1 MPLSD
6 NIERPPRRPALRT
19 LNQLEG
25 IGGSSDPALLS
36 EAAHET
42 AAVLVGT
49 GRSLQDPQ
57 VTTRLVQLVDELGIA
72 TLAELWADRPA
83 NSLPGAL
90 WRLYTLRE
98 WVRRDP
104 VGAAGDYD
112 AGMTSAEVAHAIA
125 GSAEPPTP
133 GAIQYLVDEILTGIF
148 EDDFAV
154 ALERASAFCRV
165 VSVGRAHRLD
175 DADTGAAQQAAR
187 AAALLTTA
195 TDLSRC
201 ASLWRAGKLD

>member
-1 MPLSD
+1 MSD
-6 NIERPPRRPALRT
+6 SIERPPRRPALRT
-19 LNQLEG
+19 LNQLEAL
-25 IGGSSDPALLS
+25 GGSSDPAQLS

-49 GRSLQDPQ
+49 GRSLHDPQ

-104 VGAAGDYD
+104 VGAARDYD
-112 AGMTSAEVAHAIA
+112 AGRTSAEVAHAIA

-133 GAIQYLVDEILTGIF
+133 AAIQYLVDEILTGVF

-175 DADTGAAQQAAR
+175 DADSGASQLAAR

-195 TDLSRC
+195 QDLSRC
-201 ASLWRAGKLD
+201 ATLWRAGKLD